1 MPVARCC
8 ACPTTQAYN
17 LFNPLPPTL
26 SARRWTMITFA
37 FFATLINYLDR
48 QTLSVAAPV
57 LREQF
62 HMSNVTY
69 SRVVFGFLLAYTI
82 MNGVSGP
89 LIDRL
94 GTKLGYALCI
104 AWWSAASILHA
115 FSRGAFSLGVFRFL
129 LGAGEAGNWPAAIR
143 IVAEWFP
150 ESERALASGIFNSGS
165 AAGAILAPPIVAWI
179 LVQFGWQYAFVLT
192 GVLGFVWLIFW
203 WIMYQPPPVTP
214 HEVPAPVPSAWRL
227 FRTRFVWSF
236 TLAKVFLDPVWYFY
250 IFWFPEYLKN
260 ARHFD
265 MASIGKY
272 AWIPFLVAGSGNIL
286 GGLVSGYLIKRGMAV
301 VIARKTS
308 VTLFALL
315 MLAAIPAVLA
325 QSAAVSIAFVAV
337 AMTGYTGALAS
348 MLSLPAD
355 VFPKNAVASVYGLA
369 SMGSGFGGMVFTLLT
384 GWVVEHYSYTP
395 VFFGFAVIPLLCA
408 TILWTLTKCE
418 DTSLTS

>member
-1 MPVARCC
+1 
-8 ACPTTQAYN
+8 
-17 LFNPLPPTL
+17 
-26 SARRWTMITFA
+26 MISLA

-94 GTKLGYALCI
+94 GTRLGYALCI

-115 FSRGAFSLGVFRFL
+115 FSKGALSLGIFRFL

-165 AAGAILAPPIVAWI
+165 AAGAILAPPVVAFI
-179 LVQFGWQYAFVLT
+179 LVRFGWQYAFILT
-192 GVLGFVWLIFW
+192 GVLGFVWLLFW
-203 WIMYQPPPVTP
+203 WPTYRTPPEAE
-214 HEVPAPVPSAWRL
+214 HEVKAPVPAPWAL

-236 TLAKVFLDPVWYFY
+236 TVAKIFLDPVWYFY

-260 ARHFD
+260 ARQFD
-265 MASIGKY
+265 MAAIGAY
-272 AWIPFLVAGSGNIL
+272 AWIPFLVAGSGNIF
-286 GGLVSGYLIKRGMAV
+286 GGMVSGYFVKRGMNV
-301 VIARKTS
+301 VRARKTS
-308 VTLFALL
+308 ITLFALL
-315 MLAAIPAVLA
+315 MMAAIPAVLA
-325 QSAAVSIAFVAV
+325 PSAALSIAFVSL

-348 MLSLPAD
+348 MLALPAD
-355 VFPKNAVASVYGLA
+355 AFPKNAVASVYGLA

-384 GWVVEHYSYTP
+384 GWVVDHYSYTP
-395 VFFGFAVIPLLCA
+395 VFIGFGLIPLICA
-408 TILWTLTKCE
+408 TILWTLTKVSY
-418 DTSLTS
+418 D

>member
-1 MPVARCC
+1 
-8 ACPTTQAYN
+8 
-17 LFNPLPPTL
+17 
-26 SARRWTMITFA
+26 MISLA
-37 FFATLINYLDR
+37 FFATMINYLDR
-48 QTLSVAAPV
+48 QALSGAAPA

-69 SRVVFGFLLAYTI
+69 SRVVFGFLLSYTI

-94 GTKLGYALCI
+94 GTRLGYALCI

-115 FSRGAFSLGVFRFL
+115 FARGAVSLGVFRFL

-165 AAGAILAPPIVAWI
+165 AAGAILAPPVVAWI
-179 LVQFGWQYAFVLT
+179 LLHYGWQYAFVLT
-192 GVLGFVWLIFW
+192 GVLGFAWLLFW
-203 WIMYQPPPVTP
+203 WPVYKTPPEAER
-214 HEVPAPVPSAWRL
+214 EVKAPVPSAWRL

-236 TLAKVFLDPVWYFY
+236 TVAKIFLDPVWYFY

-265 MASIGKY
+265 MAAIGTY
-272 AWIPFLVAGSGNIL
+272 SWIPFMVAGSGNIL
-286 GGLVSGYLIKRGMAV
+286 GGMVSGYLVKRGLAV
-301 VIARKTS
+301 PVARKAS

-315 MLAAIPAVLA
+315 MLAAIPAVLVS
-325 QSAAVSIAFVAV
+325 SAAVSIAFVSL

-348 MLSLPAD
+348 MLALPAD

-369 SMGSGFGGMVFTLLT
+369 SMGSGFGGMVFTLIT
-384 GWVVEHYSYTP
+384 GWVVEHHSYTP
-395 VFFGFAVIPLLCA
+395 VFFGFGVIPLICA
-408 TILWTLTKCE
+408 TILWTLTTCE
-418 DTSLTS
+418 DTSYIREQPL